1 MKSKSNS
8 KKLSDIRIKTKII
21 IAVSVML
28 ITLMTASTA
37 IITYLIY
44 QQNKE
49 SSFSMLSHSIKVVQE
64 DLLNKSKK
72 IEDEINQTTNIGK
85 LIQNIDYYL
94 ALKADNADD
103 NSIVYVIKDIAKA
116 LHQSTQT
123 NLIWKSMIYSTQGDL
138 IAFLITG
145 EESVTVGFPF
155 KGEYQIAKLKSD
167 EVLDLDSWKTVGSFE
182 GVEEVKVGLAP
193 TQAEN
198 TVFDTSG
205 KSITLVS
212 KAGFKIE
219 RYNESKEQD
228 EKVDVAILTAFK
240 KINLQD
246 IQQFT
251 KLTGTKTNV
260 YIGKELSV
268 GNLDVYQTIET
279 GLVPETLQDWHI
291 KMENVAF
298 GEVDVEG
305 KTFFQAAFPIYGNG
319 NLLGF
324 ITALFETDLA
334 MQNTWQIIKALCLI
348 AVIGIVIFFPITYFL
363 TTKISGPLERMSR
376 VIDEV
381 KDTGDFSN
389 RIQVITMDEIGVTGT
404 AYNELMETLQIAID
418 GIGNIMESVADG
430 GLSNLLDGEFK
441 GDVQKLQSS
450 INRAL
455 EMLGNTVIQV
465 MSLSNNVH
473 SSSLELRNAA
483 QNLANG
489 NSQQAA
495 SLEEISASMAVVK
508 QSANQNREDAETA
521 SEFTSKAINTVSS
534 GNQKMDEMLHS
545 MNRIHGTS
553 LEVGKVIKVIDE
565 IAFQTNLLA
574 LNAAVEAARAGKYGK
589 GFAVVAEEVR
599 NLASRSAEAAKSTS
613 DLIENAI
620 KQVEVGVNGANE
632 TADALEEITE
642 SVDEANTLVD
652 KIAASS
658 LEQQTRIEE
667 MDKGFDLI
675 NNVVQQNSAI
685 SQETS
690 ASASVLTNQAEHLN
704 NLMHKFSVRDQ
715 EMAAGVSTAD
725 FDIIEPEAAKMAM
738 IGFKN

>member
-1 MKSKSNS
+1 
-8 KKLSDIRIKTKII
+8 
-21 IAVSVML
+21 
-28 ITLMTASTA
+28 
-37 IITYLIY
+37 
-44 QQNKE
+44 
-49 SSFSMLSHSIKVVQE
+49 MLSHGINVVQE
-64 DLLNKSKK
+64 DLFIKSQKL
-72 IEDEINQTTNIGK
+72 EAELNQTTNIGK

-103 NSIVYVIKDIAKA
+103 NSIVYVIKDIVKA

-138 IAFLITG
+138 IAFLIAG
-145 EESVTVGFPF
+145 EKSVIVGFPF
-155 KGEYQIAKLKSD
+155 KGEYQIAKLKPD

-182 GVEEVKVGLAP
+182 GVKEVSVSLASIHSEK
-193 TQAEN
+193 AF
-198 TVFDTSG
+198 FDTSG

-212 KAGFKIE
+212 KAGFMVE

-228 EKVDVAILTAFK
+228 EKVDVAFLTAFK

-260 YIGKELSV
+260 YIGNELSV
-268 GNLDVYQTIET
+268 GNLNLYQTIKKT
-279 GLVPETLQDWHI
+279 GLVPDTLQDWDI
-291 KMENVAF
+291 KSKNVTF

-305 KTFFQAAFPIYGNG
+305 KTFFQAAYPIYGNG

-348 AVIGIVIFFPITYFL
+348 AVVGIAIFFPITYFL
-363 TTKISGPLERMSR
+363 TTKISGPLERMSK

-381 KDTGDFSN
+381 KNTGDFSN
-389 RIQVITMDEIGVTGT
+389 RIQVITRDEIGVTGI
-404 AYNELMETLQIAID
+404 AYNELMETLQTAIN
-418 GIGNIMESVADG
+418 GISGIMESVADG
-430 GLSNLLDGEFK
+430 GLSNLLEGEFK
-441 GDVQKLQSS
+441 GDVRQLQSS

-465 MSLSNNVH
+465 MSLSNHVH

-495 SLEEISASMAVVK
+495 SLEEISASMAAVR

-521 SEFTSKAINTVSS
+521 SEFTSKAINTVNS

-599 NLASRSAEAAKSTS
+599 NLASRSAEAAKNTS

-658 LEQQTRIEE
+658 LEQHTRIEE
-667 MDKGFDLI
+667 IDKGLDLI
-675 NNVVQQNSAI
+675 NDVVQQNSAI
-685 SQETS
+685 SEETS
-690 ASASVLTNQAEHLN
+690 ASATVLTTHAENLN
-704 NLMHKFSVRDQ
+704 NLMQKFSVRDQ
-715 EMAAGVSTAD
+715 EMA
-725 FDIIEPEAAKMAM
+725 EAAPKANIDTIRRETAELAM
-738 IGFKN
+738 IGFDKK